1 MSLEWLR
8 SYSLVACCKDPF
20 CTQEKGGRE
29 GGREEG
35 RGWIEKEGGPMV
47 KGRRRR
53 NDGEREGEDVERG
66 KDVTVC
72 ISS

>member
-1 MSLEWLR
+1 
-8 SYSLVACCKDPF
+8 
-20 CTQEKGGRE
+20 
-29 GGREEG
+29 
-35 RGWIEKEGGPMV
+35 MV